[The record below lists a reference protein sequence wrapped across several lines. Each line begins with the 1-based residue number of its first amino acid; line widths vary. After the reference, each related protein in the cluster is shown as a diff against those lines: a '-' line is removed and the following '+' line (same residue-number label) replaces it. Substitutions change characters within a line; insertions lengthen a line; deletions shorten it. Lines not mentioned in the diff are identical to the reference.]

1 MSFTKSKDALILQQ
15 IEREVCERNLVI
27 KKNAALLNIPLE
39 RITLVSP
46 YPAFTKN
53 QLDMRRKVEI
63 LKYDNNTTNTKT
75 NNFSKKQQWSMLVN
89 GVTKNASQI
98 KIETLNDTQCPLD
111 EFIPTLTTASDVPGK
126 VIVLQYDPSVPLYN
140 FVRNQNV

>member
-1 MSFTKSKDALILQQ
+1 MSFTKSKETLKLQQ

-27 KKNAALLNIPLE
+27 KQNAALNNIPLE
-39 RITLVSP
+39 RIALISP
-46 YPAFTKN
+46 YPAFTRT

-63 LKYDNNTTNTKT
+63 LKYQNNTTNTKT

-98 KIETLNDTQCPLD
+98 KIKDKEVTECPLD
-111 EFIPTLTTASDVPGK
+111 EFIPTLTTSSDVPGK

-140 FVRNQNV
+140 FTRNRNV